1 MSLDDWIT
9 EARRM
14 QREGASII
22 DIADF
27 LRVFGENGGRKINA
41 ASALGKEYGWS
52 VKQKLELLSWTEGG
66 VTDEELVA
74 FVPSWF
80 PGKPSIPS

>member
-1 MSLDDWIT
+1 MMMSLKEWVA
-9 EARRM
+9 EAIRM

-22 DIADF
+22 EIGDF

-41 ASALGKEYGWS
+41 ASALGREYGWS

-66 VTDEELVA
+66 VTDEELIA
-74 FVPSWF
+74 FVPWHT
-80 PGKPSIPS
+80 

>member
-1 MSLDDWIT
+1 MSLDDWVA
-9 EARRM
+9 EACRM

-22 DIADF
+22 EIAGS

-66 VTDEELVA
+66 VTDEELIA

-80 PGKPSIPS
+80 PGK

>member
-1 MSLDDWIT
+1 MTSLKEWVA
-9 EARRM
+9 EAIRM

-22 DIADF
+22 EIGDF

-41 ASALGKEYGWS
+41 ASALGREYGWS

-66 VTDEELVA
+66 VTDEELIA
-74 FVPSWF
+74 FVPW
-80 PGKPSIPS
+80 PT

>member
-1 MSLDDWIT
+1 MTSLEEWVA
-9 EARRM
+9 EASRM

-22 DIADF
+22 EIADF

-66 VTDEELVA
+66 VTDEELIA
-74 FVPSWF
+74 FVPW
-80 PGKPSIPS
+80 PT